1 MNTLRFLF
9 LLIFFI
15 NIESET
21 MPINTGHAEVSLI
34 KSSIQHKD
42 KEILLLGIKMDMQE
56 GWHTYWKNPG
66 DSGGPIEVNWNQSK
80 NLEIGPMKWPVPELI
95 PYEPLMTYGYNN
107 LVIYPFEYTQQNKNL
122 SIIEANIDFLICA
135 DICVPEK
142 AYIKTN
148 LDDVIYDDSLNLWN
162 SKVPSVTLPV
172 LANVSEDRLELRF
185 SSNAE
190 IDFINFFIDKQ
201 NIVLHA
207 QKQSLVKEEN
217 NWLLQIPL
225 EDSEEKLE
233 VINGV
238 ILINND
244 AFLINADVNYSSEN
258 KSGISFL
265 SALLFAFI
273 GGLILNLMPC
283 VFPIISLKIL
293 SFVSMGNESTMTVRK
308 HALSFCSG
316 VILSFLIIGVA
327 LIIFKEAGTSLGWG
341 FQLQSPA
348 IVSILSLIMFI
359 IGIILLTDI
368 DIGSSFS
375 RLGSYGSNSIGGS
388 FLTGV
393 LAVVVA
399 SPCTAPFM
407 GAALGYALIQPS
419 NETLPIFI
427 SLGSGFAAPYFALS
441 AFPNLIKFMPKPG
454 NWMVTLKE
462 FFAFPMF
469 ATALWLI
476 WVYSFQ
482 VNNSSLITLLG
493 VFLAIG
499 ILFWL
504 LLKIKKPI
512 LKIFIWLS
520 VITLVI
526 AQSAINSSNGD
537 LSISINNNE
546 ISEDFTV
553 WNSNIESEYK
563 DRGQAYLINFTAAW
577 CITCQ
582 ANDKI
587 ALSRPNIK
595 DYLKNNNIE
604 YIVADWTNKN
614 DEILS
619 ALEKYERNGVP
630 LYIYWKPGMESS
642 EILPAILTQQILLD
656 SF

>member
-1 MNTLRFLF
+1 M
-9 LLIFFI
+9 
-15 NIESET
+15 
-21 MPINTGHAEVSLI
+21 
-34 KSSIQHKD
+34 
-42 KEILLLGIKMDMQE
+42 
-56 GWHTYWKNPG
+56 
-66 DSGGPIEVNWNQSK
+66 
-80 NLEIGPMKWPVPELI
+80 
-95 PYEPLMTYGYNN
+95 
-107 LVIYPFEYTQQNKNL
+107 
-122 SIIEANIDFLICA
+122 
-135 DICVPEK
+135 
-142 AYIKTN
+142 
-148 LDDVIYDDSLNLWN
+148 IYDDSLNLWN

-172 LANVSEDRLELRF
+172 LANIYEDTLELRF
-185 SSNAE
+185 SSNDE
-190 IDFINFFIDKQ
+190 IDFINFFIEKQ
-201 NIVLHA
+201 NVVLHA
-207 QKQSLVKEEN
+207 QRQSLVREEN
-217 NWLLQIPL
+217 YWLLQIPL
-225 EDSEEKLE
+225 EDSNEKPE
-233 VINGV
+233 VVNGV
-238 ILINND
+238 ILINDD
-244 AFLINADVNYSSEN
+244 AFLVNADGDYSSEN

-265 SALLFAFI
+265 SALFFAFI

-308 HALSFCSG
+308 YALSFCSG

-327 LIIFKEAGTSLGWG
+327 LILFKEAGNSLGWG

-348 IVSILSLIMFI
+348 IVSMLSLIMFI
-359 IGIILLTDI
+359 ICIILLTDI

-427 SLGSGFAAPYFALS
+427 SLGSGFAVPYFALS

-476 WVYSFQ
+476 WVYSIQ
-482 VNNSSLITLLG
+482 VSNSSLITLLG

-526 AQSAINSSNGD
+526 AQSAINSSNED

-546 ISEDFTV
+546 INEDFTV
-553 WNSNIESEYK
+553 WNSNIDSEYK